1 MSLSHDV
8 VLNIAFAVLPM
19 IIAVGYLSGLLRTG
33 LDLFF
38 SLIAIVT
45 SILIVGFDE
54 PLPTDIAH
62 FLYCG
67 GLLIPVALVSQ
78 NPFLLA
84 LNAAMILGILATR
97 YFFRGCIINRKQKQE
112 GFFTSVS
119 KILHANVP
127 FWDWKYIFP
136 GLLVVSSVRF
146 GLVLMSEE

>member
-1 MSLSHDV
+1 MKLSHDL
-8 VLNIAFAVLPM
+8 VLNIAFTIIPM

-33 LDLFF
+33 SDLFF

-67 GLLIPVALVSQ
+67 GFIIPVAFVSQ

-84 LNAAMILGILATR
+84 LNTAMIVGTLATR
-97 YFFRGCIINRKQKQE
+97 CYFRGCILNRKQKQE
-112 GFFTSVS
+112 GFFTSLS

-127 FWDWKYIFP
+127 LWNWKYIFP
-136 GLLVVSSVRF
+136 TLLVISSVRL

>member
-1 MSLSHDV
+1 MKLSHDL
-8 VLNIAFAVLPM
+8 VLNIAFTVLPV
-19 IIAVGYLSGLLRTG
+19 IIAVGYLWGLLRTG
-33 LDLFF
+33 SDLFF

-67 GLLIPVALVSQ
+67 GFIIPVAIVSQ

-84 LNAAMILGILATR
+84 LNAAMIVGILISR
-97 YFFRGCIINRKQKQE
+97 YYFRGCIINRKQKQE

-119 KILHANVP
+119 KMLHANVP

-136 GLLVVSSVRF
+136 GLLVISSVRL
-146 GLVLMSEE
+146 GLVLMREE